1 MGEGEIMKKVIGGK
15 SKSCDLCGGTMLIIK
30 VKGEI
35 FNQCVDCGALT
46 KGTSL
51 KEVTIIKD

>member
-1 MGEGEIMKKVIGGK
+1 MKKVIGGK

-35 FNQCVDCGALT
+35 FKQCVDCGALT
-46 KGTSL
+46 KGTFL
-51 KEVTIIKD
+51 KEVTIIKN

>member
-1 MGEGEIMKKVIGGK
+1 MKKVIGGK
-15 SKSCDLCGGTMLIIK
+15 SKTCDICGGTMLIIK
-30 VKGEI
+30 IRDEI

-51 KEVTIIKD
+51 KEVTIIKN

>member
-1 MGEGEIMKKVIGGK
+1 MKKVIGGK

-30 VKGEI
+30 IRGEI
-35 FNQCVDCGALT
+35 FNQCVDCGAMT
-46 KGTSL
+46 KGASL